1 MESLQAEVERIA
13 PSCGGVFGLCALSLE
28 HPDRS
33 VSLNGAE
40 PFPMWVPTTP
50 RRSTLL
56 SKAAVGARA
65 STFKVPL
72 AVQLLRR
79 VDAGEVSLDH
89 MHELMPGDYSPG
101 SGTLTSDFCYPG
113 VSLSIRVLMERML
126 QISDNTATDVLLEY
140 AGGGGAV
147 TAYMRELGLDGIN
160 VSRPCLELIA
170 DWVGVSE
177 LPQQPAT
184 WEEANVGS
192 AAFAPVTP
200 RPHTLSVFVHIA
212 TAR

>member
-1 MESLQAEVERIA
+1 M
-13 PSCGGVFGLCALSLE
+13 
-28 HPDRS
+28 
-33 VSLNGAE
+33 
-40 PFPMWVPTTP
+40 
-50 RRSTLL
+50 
-56 SKAAVGARA
+56 GARA

-147 TAYMRELGLDGIN
+147 TAYMRELGLGGIN

>member
-1 MESLQAEVERIA
+1 M
-13 PSCGGVFGLCALSLE
+13 
-28 HPDRS
+28 
-33 VSLNGAE
+33 
-40 PFPMWVPTTP
+40 
-50 RRSTLL
+50 
-56 SKAAVGARA
+56 GARA

-79 VDAGEVSLDH
+79 VDAGEVSLDQ

-140 AGGGGAV
+140 AGGGSAV

-192 AAFAPVTP
+192 AAFAPVNP
-200 RPHTLSVFVHIA
+200 RPASFRVRRNA
-212 TAR
+212 S